1 MLGQQL
7 NILFLGSFDSI
18 DLSFSLTIVYIS
30 KGPRFDPEENREPD
44 VLYQSVIE
52 KGFSFK
58 VPNVLAAQQHV
69 TKVSLNTDSISSS
82 FVYDPDLQILT
93 IKPNIE

>member
-7 NILFLGSFDSI
+7 NILFSGSFDSI
-18 DLSFSLTIVYIS
+18 DLSFSLSIEYLS

-44 VLYQSVIE
+44 VLYQSVIQ

-58 VPNVLAAQQHV
+58 VPNVLVAQQHV
-69 TKVSLNTDSISSS
+69 TKVSLDTDSISSS
-82 FVYDPDLQILT
+82 FIYGPDSQILT
-93 IKPNIE
+93 IKPDIE